1 MVKISDEI
9 DKIIERYGNKVMRE
23 SDFVLSFFRTTNTE
37 PTNAKIIEYYISILL
52 FLNSYEKI
60 TGEQY
65 IDLKLYY
72 LEQIIKY
79 FPKRNATMSVF
90 NGLTGIGYAI
100 NYSDDKNKKIQSL
113 KYKFNKL
120 YISIIQKYRKKL
132 KHSLTCHLVE
142 ADYDLIE
149 GYAAIILYLLN
160 TDIYQD
166 NELIFNCLVDDLAN
180 FINSGSFCI
189 KPEKMI
195 LPYLSKIYPNGA
207 VNFSLSHGLAGPL
220 SALADVERKRMGSSN
235 SKKAISKL
243 LNLYN
248 DNGIALN
255 EKIWWPTRKGKNDIN
270 SYNEFPRASWCYGS
284 PGIANVLYDSASLL
298 KDSKTKKN
306 AEKGILTLTK
316 IDTKKLD
323 LDSATICHGF
333 SGLLLCVENINRKMR
348 NTNLKYFEDKI
359 TNEILKLAD
368 YDYDFMFRNYDY
380 PTPFN
385 LGSKKVFHDDIG
397 FLTGSTGVILTL
409 INRKYKNNDKW
420 LKMLALY

>member
-9 DKIIERYGNKVMRE
+9 DKIVERYGNKVMRE

-72 LEQIIKY
+72 LGQIIKY
-79 FPKRNATMSVF
+79 FPKKNVTMSVF

-100 NYSDDKNKKIQSL
+100 NYSDDKNEKIQSL

-166 NELIFNCLVDDLAN
+166 NKLIFNCLVDDLAN

-207 VNFSLSHGLAGPL
+207 VNFSLSHGQIG
-220 SALADVERKRMGSSN
+220 
-235 SKKAISKL
+235 
-243 LNLYN
+243 
-248 DNGIALN
+248 
-255 EKIWWPTRKGKNDIN
+255 
-270 SYNEFPRASWCYGS
+270 RAH
-284 PGIANVLYDSASLL
+284 V
-298 KDSKTKKN
+298 
-306 AEKGILTLTK
+306 
-316 IDTKKLD
+316 
-323 LDSATICHGF
+323 
-333 SGLLLCVENINRKMR
+333 
-348 NTNLKYFEDKI
+348 
-359 TNEILKLAD
+359 
-368 YDYDFMFRNYDY
+368 
-380 PTPFN
+380 
-385 LGSKKVFHDDIG
+385 
-397 FLTGSTGVILTL
+397 
-409 INRKYKNNDKW
+409 
-420 LKMLALY
+420 